1 MVKIMN
7 GESKRILIVD
17 DEKDLRDLFADMLT
31 FSGHQIST
39 ASNAFDAFA
48 ILKNG
53 LFDLVISDVNMPQ
66 IDGPHFYMYAV
77 EDYPYLKDRFLF
89 VTSCVTEEFSN
100 FLKRFD
106 LMFMEKP
113 LKLVDFSR
121 QVNMLLMRPFHGL
134 PNSDKAVGRQKIT
147 A

>member
-1 MVKIMN
+1 MN
-7 GESKRILIVD
+7 RESKRILIVD

-31 FSGHQIST
+31 LGGHQIST

-48 ILKNG
+48 ILRNG
-53 LFDLVISDVNMPQ
+53 LFDLVISDVNMPN

-77 EDYPYLKDRFLF
+77 EEHPYLKDRFLF
-89 VTSCVTEEFSN
+89 VTCCVTEEFRD

-106 LMFMEKP
+106 LNCMEKP
-113 LKLVDFSR
+113 LKLADFSR
-121 QVNMLLMRPFHGL
+121 QVNMLLMRPFHGSSNL
-134 PNSDKAVGRQKIT
+134 DKAVGCQKIT